1 MNYLLSILL
10 YADALGECALMEE
23 KNNVV
28 KKFTTANFLNFCLG
42 FFGLQFAWQMRIILS
57 GPVTEGLGASPFLYG
72 LIWLAGPFT
81 GMVVQPLVGAMSDK
95 TKSPFGRRR
104 PYLLSGAV
112 IASLALLVFPNSASV
127 ANWLHGITGLNLPA
141 WTALLIAAIMIWIID
156 ACINIA
162 QGPYRALIPDVV
174 PQEQHSLANS
184 YLSLAI
190 GLGSVVAAATAPFL
204 KWAFDYQ
211 MSIPAQF
218 IMAALAFTLGM
229 LWTCITIQEKSSTQV
244 ESSGEEN
251 SDESTE
257 KVSFWQSLKEFFE
270 LSPEVGKI
278 CVMQFFTWIGT
289 MCMMIF
295 FTQYAVH
302 TVFGVPDL
310 TTVDGI
316 SAKLYENATL
326 NGTNFSSVCFAIFN
340 LVCFL
345 VAIPIGILSAKF
357 GNKKVHIISIISM
370 VFAYLGMAFSHNLY
384 VVAGLMG
391 LAGIGWAS
399 ICALPFAML
408 SQYIKPG
415 TEGSVMGIFNI
426 FIAGP
431 QVFVCTIVAWIISKC
446 SFPVGEGL
454 VNYHW
459 EYTFLIGAL
468 CLILAALVAKSVK
481 EK

>member
-1 MNYLLSILL
+1 
-10 YADALGECALMEE
+10 MEE
-23 KNNVV
+23 CNNTM
-28 KKFTTANFLNFCLG
+28 KKFTTAQFLNFCLG

-57 GPVTEGLGASPFLYG
+57 GPVTESLGASPFLYG

-81 GMVVQPLVGAMSDK
+81 GMVVQPLVGTISDK
-95 TKSPFGRRR
+95 TKSPLGRRR
-104 PYLLSGAV
+104 PYLLAGAL
-112 IASLALLVFPNSASV
+112 IAAVALWIFPNSASV
-127 ANWLHGITGLNLPA
+127 SGLLQKLTGINLPA
-141 WTALLIAAIMIWIID
+141 LTALFIAAIMIWVID

-184 YLSLAI
+184 YISLAI
-190 GLGSVVAAATAPFL
+190 GLGSVFAAATAPFL

-218 IMAALAFTLGM
+218 IMAALAFSLGM
-229 LWTCITIQEKSSTQV
+229 IWTCITIKEPQIKIENEDAENKKQNSSFIQA
-244 ESSGEEN
+244 
-251 SDESTE
+251 
-257 KVSFWQSLKEFFE
+257 LKDFFA
-270 LSPEVGKI
+270 LSPEVSKI
-278 CVMQFFTWIGT
+278 CLMQFFTWIGT

-302 TVFGVPDL
+302 TVFNVPDL

-316 SAKLYENATL
+316 SAKLYENASL

-340 LVCFL
+340 FVCFI

-357 GNKKVHIISIISM
+357 GNKKVHIISLISM
-370 VFAYLGMAFSHNLY
+370 VAAYLGMAFSHNIY
-384 VVAGLMG
+384 IVAGMMG

-446 SFPVGEGL
+446 EFPVGDGL

-468 CLILAALVAKSVK
+468 SLALAAVVAKCVK
-481 EK
+481 GK